1 MALYGAAV
9 LSGRFLRGKVLPL
22 SNLGRLFQT
31 ASRRTNQTFFAQQKY
46 VMFIVANTFV
56 FRIFSEAQPNYLK
69 FVRFSSCKSSNF
81 MQFCFLALP
90 PHVVVKLPNLSPTM
104 ETGNVVSWA
113 KNEGDQVGEG
123 DVLAEIETDKATMS
137 MDSGEEGYIAKIL
150 IPAGTKNVPIGSV
163 GNAKPFFLILNPI

>member
-1 MALYGAAV
+1 MYLILGSCQIANLVMWSLLDFYPVSYIV
-9 LSGRFLRGKVLPL
+9 LHSKPIL
-22 SNLGRLFQT
+22 
-31 ASRRTNQTFFAQQKY
+31 
-46 VMFIVANTFV
+46 
-56 FRIFSEAQPNYLK
+56 
-69 FVRFSSCKSSNF
+69 
-81 MQFCFLALP
+81 LALP

-163 GNAKPFFLILNPI
+163 GGDLMNLIFFSI